1 MFRAVLWDF
10 GGVLTTSPFEE
21 FNRYEEQHGIPKDFI
36 RRVNAVNP
44 NSNAWAQLES
54 NSITPETF
62 DRAFFEETRNAGH
75 AIAGAEVLGLLS
87 GALRPRMVEVLRK
100 CAEELGLKQGCI
112 TNNIRT
118 GQGPGMASTHARAAQ
133 VDAVMSMFEVVVES
147 SVEGIRKPDRRI
159 YEIACQ
165 RLGISPSQAV
175 YLDDLGINCKPA
187 RALGM
192 HSIKVTRQD
201 QAIQDLSDA
210 LKCKL

>member
-21 FNRYEEQHGIPKDFI
+21 FNRYEENNGIPKDFI

-44 NSNAWAQLES
+44 DRNAWAQLELS
-54 NSITPETF
+54 SITPEAF
-62 DRAFFEETRNAGH
+62 NRAFFEETEKAGH
-75 AIAGAEVLGLLS
+75 AIPGADVLGLLS

-100 CAEELGLKQGCI
+100 CGENLGLKQGCI

-118 GQGPGMASTHARAAQ
+118 GQGPGMAKSHERAGQ
-133 VDAVMSMFEVVVES
+133 VEEVMSMFEIVVES
-147 SVEGIRKPDRRI
+147 SVEGIRKPDPRI

-165 RLGISPSQAV
+165 RLGISPSEAV

-192 HSIKVTRQD
+192 HSIKVISQD
-201 QAIQDLSDA
+201 QAIQDLSTA
-210 LKCKL
+210 LKCRL